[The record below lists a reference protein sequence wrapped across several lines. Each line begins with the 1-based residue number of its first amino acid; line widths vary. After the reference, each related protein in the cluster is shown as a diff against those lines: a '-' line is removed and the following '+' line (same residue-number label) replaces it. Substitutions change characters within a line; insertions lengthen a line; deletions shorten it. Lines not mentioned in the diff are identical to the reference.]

1 MSQTAKSL
9 EDFLKSK
16 RRLKN
21 SASPKSLAEYLAG
34 TGIDP
39 VGGYANAVRA
49 AIRSKD
55 ESVGGA
61 GAVGEA
67 LGRRGM
73 TDDGYAAYLAARAEA
88 KKQSDIAAAK
98 DDMSD
103 AFGEVQGGYAS
114 YLERYKSTANGRMT
128 SLENRLIK
136 YGIMR
141 LDETY
146 AMGIDSGLSPEDA
159 ATVSANVY
167 RVLRGDVYDRCLTA
181 ARNSYMDAAGLRSY
195 AERAGLL
202 PEDIDKLIHEAR
214 FNLVRN

>member
-9 EDFLKSK
+9 EDFLKGK
-16 RRLKN
+16 RGLKS
-21 SASPKSLAEYLAG
+21 SASPKSLAEYLVG

-39 VGGYANAVRA
+39 VGGYAKAVRA
-49 AIRSKD
+49 AIKTAGTS
-55 ESVGGA
+55 G

-67 LGRRGM
+67 LGRAGM
-73 TDDGYAAYLAARAEA
+73 TDDGYAAYLAARTEA
-88 KKQSDIAAAK
+88 KKQAQIAAAGEEMSAAYK
-98 DDMSD
+98 D
-103 AFGEVQGGYAS
+103 AQGGYTS
-114 YLERYKSTANGRMT
+114 YLERYRSTASGRMT
-128 SLENRLIK
+128 SLEKRLVD

-146 AMGIDSGLSPEDA
+146 AIGIESGLSPEDA

-181 ARNSYMDAAGLRSY
+181 ARNSYMDEAALRSY

-202 PEDIDKLIHEAR
+202 SEDIDELVHEAR

>member
-9 EDFLKSK
+9 EDFLKGK
-16 RRLKN
+16 RGLKS
-21 SASPKSLAEYLAG
+21 SASPKSLAEYLVG

-49 AIRSKD
+49 AIKTAGTS
-55 ESVGGA
+55 G

-67 LGRRGM
+67 LGRSGM
-73 TDDGYAAYLAARAEA
+73 TDDGYAAYLAARTEA
-88 KKQSDIAAAK
+88 KKQAQIAAAGEEMSAAYK
-98 DDMSD
+98 D
-103 AFGEVQGGYAS
+103 AQGGYTS
-114 YLERYKSTANGRMT
+114 YLERYRSTASGRMT
-128 SLENRLIK
+128 SLEKRLVD

-146 AMGIDSGLSPEDA
+146 AIGIESGLSPEDA

-181 ARNSYMDAAGLRSY
+181 ARNSYMDEAALRSY

-202 PEDIDKLIHEAR
+202 PEDIDELVHEAR